1 MNTDHKLGRSEAIRD
16 ASRAI
21 SILIDKASADIIA
34 RYDELEKMRLDG
46 TMVWAEDDERIQ
58 NLKGQRDALYAAH
71 AKVCSL

>member
-34 RYDELEKMRLDG
+34 RYDELDRMREQGQML
-46 TMVWAEDDERIQ
+46 WAEDDPTML
-58 NLKGQRDALYAAH
+58 NLKGRRDALYDAH
-71 AKVCSL
+71 SKVCNL